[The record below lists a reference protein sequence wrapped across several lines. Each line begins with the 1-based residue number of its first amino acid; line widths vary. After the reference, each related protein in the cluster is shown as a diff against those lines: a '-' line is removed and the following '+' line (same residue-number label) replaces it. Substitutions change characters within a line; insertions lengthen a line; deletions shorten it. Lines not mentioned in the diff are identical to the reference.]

1 MPINRIGTTTRI
13 FATLFVDNVPTDPNT
28 LTLIITDPAAS
39 DTFYEFG
46 IDPEIVQD
54 SVGVFHFDL
63 QLTQRGIWEFAWTS
77 NSSLVAFESG
87 QIVVAQQAIIN
98 TVDDEAPTPNVV
110 PFATL
115 KIFDSDANLVET
127 DVDPQKTDA
136 SGQFDTE
143 LPEGQFRITA
153 FKIGWI
159 FEPILTDLVG
169 VGPYNITVP
178 GRLLMSNW
186 LKWEDLECVVDKA
199 TVDRLFTDD
208 NDNTR
213 DMILVEAVIQQAEAL
228 AEAQLL
234 RSWTREQIFKLGRED
249 KAMRAMA
256 AWFAIEMASERKQE
270 FIAADGKGRFWAQYE
285 RSQTYFVALS
295 KSQYHS
301 RGEIEAGQGSN
312 SGGNR
317 LPKLRSN
324 QDPFVYAPGI
334 NGREPGGF

>member
-13 FATLFVDNVPTDPNT
+13 FATLFVDDVPTDPNT
-28 LTLIITDPAAS
+28 LTLIITDPAGS
-39 DTFYEFG
+39 NTFYEFN

-54 SVGVFHFDL
+54 GVGVFHFDL
-63 QLTQRGIWEFAWTS
+63 QLTQRGTWLFAWTS
-77 NSSLVAFESG
+77 NTSLVAFESG
-87 QIVVAQQAIIN
+87 QIVVAQQALIITIDN
-98 TVDDEAPTPNVV
+98 AEPTSNAV
-110 PFATL
+110 PFTTL
-115 KIFDSDANLVET
+115 KIHDSEANLVDT
-127 DVDPQKTDA
+127 GIDPQRTDA
-136 SGQFDTE
+136 SGLLDTD

-159 FEPILTDLVG
+159 FEPILIDLVG
-169 VGPYNITVP
+169 VGPYNIIVP
-178 GRLLMSNW
+178 GRLLISNW
-186 LKWEDLECVVDKA
+186 LKWEDLECVVDTA

-213 DMILVEAVIQQAEAL
+213 DMILIEAVIQQAESL

-234 RSWTREQIFKLGRED
+234 RSWTREQIFKLGRAD

-285 RSQTYFVALS
+285 RSEKYFIALS
-295 KSQYHS
+295 KSQHHS

-312 SGGNR
+312 SGGKR
-317 LPKLRSN
+317 LPKLGSN
-324 QDPFVYAPGI
+324 QDPFVFAPGI